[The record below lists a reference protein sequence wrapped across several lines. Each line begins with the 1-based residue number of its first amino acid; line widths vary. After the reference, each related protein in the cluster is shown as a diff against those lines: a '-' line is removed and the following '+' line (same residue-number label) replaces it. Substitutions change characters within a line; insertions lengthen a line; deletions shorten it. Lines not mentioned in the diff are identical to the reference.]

1 MNRHVSPPVP
11 RCRREGSKASG
22 PAAGR
27 RRRTAMTHRGVRG
40 DGGSHDAGEGRR
52 LRQRQARAHVAA
64 SCFRRV
70 WRGSD
75 GKAGAVT
82 GSRRPAEMATLCLT
96 VNAGDPPLGKGPRPP
111 TCVGCISRG
120 GCGAGKVA
128 APGVAQWRSRSGR
141 LGLPFPRNCTR
152 SKVCAPRLPS
162 LGM

>member
-1 MNRHVSPPVP
+1 MQRGGV
-11 RCRREGSKASG
+11 EGLE

-27 RRRTAMTHRGVRG
+27 RRRTAMTQRGVRG

-70 WRGSD
+70 RRGSD
-75 GKAGAVT
+75 GQAGALT

-96 VNAGDPPLGKGPRPP
+96 VNAGDPPLGKGTRPP

-141 LGLPFPRNCTR
+141 LGLPSPRNCTR
-152 SKVCAPRLPS
+152 SKLCAPHLPS
-162 LGM
+162 PGMWICS